1 MPRASCCCAR
11 LSIRRAKSLPLLPS
25 KGCSVSAACRSP
37 FAPTMARASILAF
50 VATTVEA
57 VSPLGHA
64 DAALAS
70 GTPFLT
76 VAEPA
81 LLLLAPTLNALGG
94 AVGDADALDAL
105 GFGSGL
111 VLAGIE
117 GRVGS
122 DEVRRASKRRLMDV
136 DRRNKQIGIVG
147 PLVIDLEVD
156 HDLVLGLLQLHQ
168 RASADLPQ
176 PPDTEQFRQS
186 AREPA

>member
-1 MPRASCCCAR
+1 M
-11 LSIRRAKSLPLLPS
+11 L
-25 KGCSVSAACRSP
+25 ACRFLVDGAADVDEIIGDHAEP
-37 FAPTMARASILAF
+37 DPAPHSILAF

-81 LLLLAPTLNALGG
+81 LLLFAPTLNALGG

-147 PLVIDLEVD
+147 PLVIFVAAKRRSMGTFVAAE
-156 HDLVLGLLQLHQ
+156 
-168 RASADLPQ
+168 RRS
-176 PPDTEQFRQS
+176 
-186 AREPA
+186 